1 MNSMIQYSKVTPAV
15 VAELSQIVGEKYII
29 TDKEKMEDYSHD
41 AVTGDKYVSYPEV
54 LVLPGTATEI
64 AAIVKLANREVV
76 PIIPRGAGT
85 GYACAAVAFGGGI
98 MVSTERLDQILE
110 VDEAN
115 LLMVVEPGVR
125 TSEVQKAAHNRGFLY
140 AGEPSSGDSS
150 FIGGNVA
157 TNAGGIKAVKYGTT
171 RQQVLGIE
179 LVTAE
184 GDIVTL
190 GGKVKKDATGYN
202 LAQLI
207 VGSEGTLGIITKVYI
222 KIMPRPQ
229 KVMDLLAVFPS
240 VDASIAIVAKILQ
253 SGILPVSVEFMDN
266 KGIQCCESYLNEKLP
281 HSDTGNY
288 IIVSIEGDSEDA
300 LEDQCVEIDELC
312 SANGASFVLVADPVK
327 IWKARKSF
335 GEANRARSLI
345 FSAEDI
351 VVPVAAIADVVKK
364 LAELGERYQLTI
376 HCVAHAADGN
386 VHADIL
392 KEDVPMEEWER
403 KLPLLQEEIYEF
415 VYSIGGKLSGEHGI
429 GYKRLELMEKFT
441 NPAELK
447 LMRAVKTALDPKHIM
462 NPGKI
467 FRVN

>member
-1 MNSMIQYSKVTPAV
+1 
-15 VAELSQIVGEKYII
+15 
-29 TDKEKMEDYSHD
+29 
-41 AVTGDKYVSYPEV
+41 
-54 LVLPGTATEI
+54 
-64 AAIVKLANREVV
+64 
-76 PIIPRGAGT
+76 
-85 GYACAAVAFGGGI
+85 
-98 MVSTERLDQILE
+98 
-110 VDEAN
+110 
-115 LLMVVEPGVR
+115 
-125 TSEVQKAAHNRGFLY
+125 
-140 AGEPSSGDSS
+140 
-150 FIGGNVA
+150 
-157 TNAGGIKAVKYGTT
+157 
-171 RQQVLGIE
+171 
-179 LVTAE
+179 
-184 GDIVTL
+184 
-190 GGKVKKDATGYN
+190 
-202 LAQLI
+202 
-207 VGSEGTLGIITKVYI
+207 
-222 KIMPRPQ
+222 MPRPQ

-288 IIVSIEGDSEDA
+288 IIVSIEGDSEEA

-415 VYSIGGKLSGEHGI
+415 VYSIGGKLSGKHGI

-441 NPAELK
+441 NPVELK
-447 LMRAVKTALDPKHIM
+447 LMRAVKTALDPKNIM